1 MGSTAS
7 LKKDLLQNSL
17 AGNTACRFCFGTD
30 CLLFQKVRL
39 LQDGSPFLLGSPC

>member
-17 AGNTACRFCFGTD
+17 AGNILLVGFVLAQIVFCFKK
-30 CLLFQKVRL
+30 FKL
-39 LQDGSPFLLGSPC
+39 LQDGSPFLLS